1 MSEEINAP
9 SIAEIIRT
17 TAKNQSEFFLTIANH
32 IEKLEEENA
41 NLKLELKKWSVSLEP
56 ENNKQ

>member
-1 MSEEINAP
+1 MSEETKAP

-32 IEKLEEENA
+32 IDKLEEENA